1 MVSFERDAS
10 LPAGLF
16 AVLGMVMNKIGFS
29 PQSMLAIFEQMSTII
44 AHETDDPK
52 AGGNTGI
59 PQGVHWAG
67 GFLA

>member
-29 PQSMLAIFEQMSTII
+29 PQSMLAIFEQMSTIN

-52 AGGNTGI
+52 AG
-59 PQGVHWAG
+59 
-67 GFLA
+67 